1 MKLRDALIFR
11 LLTGIAAGIV
21 VGIAAAHY
29 DMTTLLRAIKTA
41 EELFGEFLKFLIPLI
56 ILGFV
61 TPGIID
67 IGGRAGRMLL
77 ITVSL
82 ALGSTLVGGFAA
94 YAAGS
99 ALSGF
104 ITGGALSTADGSLIK
119 PAFTIAIPPAL
130 PVFTALVLSFLL
142 GLALAGKRESVFARL
157 FMELKDIM
165 DSVIRRVII
174 PVLPFYIGSL
184 FVSLSASGRIV
195 PILSSFGRLYLV
207 IIALQLAFIA
217 LEYAAAGI
225 VTKRKPLVFLKNM
238 LPAYLTAFGTQS
250 SAATLPVTLQC
261 VRENGVE
268 EDVVDF
274 VIPLCATIHLLG
286 DMIMI
291 TIASIALYAMQG
303 GVPSLSLF
311 VPFIFLLSVTM
322 IAAPGIPGGGAM
334 TALGL
339 LGEMLAFNGFQKGL
353 MLSLHMAQDSFGTA
367 TNVTADGAIVM
378 LVEHMSG
385 GKKDAP

>member
-11 LLTGIAAGIV
+11 LLAGIAAGIAI
-21 VGIAAAHY
+21 GIAASHFE
-29 DMTTLLRAIKTA
+29 MTALLRATKTA

-67 IGGRAGRMLL
+67 IGDRAGRMLL
-77 ITVSL
+77 VTVSF
-82 ALGSTLVGGFAA
+82 ALGSTLAGGFAA

-99 ALSGF
+99 ALTDF
-104 ITGGALSTADGSLIK
+104 ITGGTLTAADGALIK
-119 PAFTIAIPPAL
+119 PAFTISISPPL

-142 GLALAGKRESVFARL
+142 GLFCAGKKETVFARL
-157 FMELKDIM
+157 FMELKGIM
-165 DSVIRRVII
+165 DAVIRRIII
-174 PVLPFYIGSL
+174 PALPFYIGSL
-184 FVSLSASGRIV
+184 FVSLSASGKIV

-207 IIALQLAFIA
+207 IIALQFAFVA

-225 VTKRKPLVFLKNM
+225 VTGRGALPFLRNM
-238 LPAYLTAFGTQS
+238 LPAWLTAFGTQS
-250 SAATLPVTLQC
+250 SAATLPVTIQC

-291 TIASIALYAMQG
+291 TMASIALCSMQG
-303 GVPSLSLF
+303 GVPQPAVF
-311 VPFIFLLSVTM
+311 IPFIFLLSVTM

-339 LGEMLAFNGFQKGL
+339 LGEMLAFNAFQKGL

-367 TNVTADGAIVM
+367 TNVTTDGAIVM
-378 LVEHMSG
+378 LVEHLS
-385 GKKDAP
+385 GKKK

>member
-11 LLTGIAAGIV
+11 LLAGIIAGIAI
-21 VGIAAAHY
+21 GIAAAHCE
-29 DMTTLLRAIKTA
+29 MTALLRAVKTA

-67 IGGRAGRMLL
+67 IGRRAGRMLL
-77 ITVSL
+77 VTVSL
-82 ALGSTLVGGFAA
+82 ALGSTLAGGFAA

-99 ALSGF
+99 VLSDF
-104 ITGGALSTADGSLIK
+104 ITAGALAGSDGGAITS
-119 PAFTIAIPPAL
+119 AFTLTIPPPL

-142 GLALAGKRESVFARL
+142 GLALAGKRESAFARL
-157 FMELKDIM
+157 FMELKEIM
-165 DSVIRRVII
+165 DTVIRRIII
-174 PVLPFYIGSL
+174 PALPLYIGSL

-217 LEYAAAGI
+217 LEYTVAG
-225 VTKRKPLVFLKNM
+225 VVSKRKALAFLRNM

-261 VRENGVE
+261 ARENGVE
-268 EDVVDF
+268 EDVIDF

-291 TIASIALYAMQG
+291 TVASMALYAMQG
-303 GVPSLSLF
+303 GAPEPSVF
-311 VPFIFLLSVTM
+311 IPFIFLLSVTM

-339 LGEMLAFNGFQKGL
+339 LGEMLAFNSFQKGL

-367 TNVTADGAIVM
+367 TNVTTDGAIAM
-378 LVEHMSG
+378 LVERLG
-385 GKKDAP
+385 GKKAETD

>member
-1 MKLRDALIFR
+1 MKLRDVLIFR
-11 LLTGIAAGIV
+11 LLAGIIAGIGI
-21 VGIAAAHY
+21 GIAAAHFE
-29 DMTTLLRAIKTA
+29 MTALLRAVKTA

-67 IGGRAGRMLL
+67 IGRRAGRMVLV
-77 ITVSL
+77 TVSL
-82 ALGSTLVGGFAA
+82 ALGSTLAGGFAA

-99 ALSGF
+99 VLSGF
-104 ITGGALSTADGSLIK
+104 ITGGALAGSDGGAIK
-119 PAFTIAIPPAL
+119 SAFTLTIPPPL

-142 GLALAGKRESVFARL
+142 GLALAGKRESAFARL
-157 FMELKDIM
+157 FMELKEIM
-165 DSVIRRVII
+165 DTVIRRIII
-174 PVLPFYIGSL
+174 PVLPLYIGSL
-184 FVSLSASGRIV
+184 FVSLSASGSIV

-207 IIALQLAFIA
+207 IIALQFAFIA
-217 LEYAAAGI
+217 LEYTVAG
-225 VTKRKPLVFLKNM
+225 VVSKRKPLAFLRNM

-268 EDVVDF
+268 EDVIDF

-291 TIASIALYAMQG
+291 TVASMALYAMQG
-303 GVPSLSLF
+303 GAPEPSVF
-311 VPFIFLLSVTM
+311 IPFIFLLSVTM

-367 TNVTADGAIVM
+367 TNVTTDGAIVM
-378 LVEHMSG
+378 LVERLG
-385 GKKDAP
+385 GKKAETD